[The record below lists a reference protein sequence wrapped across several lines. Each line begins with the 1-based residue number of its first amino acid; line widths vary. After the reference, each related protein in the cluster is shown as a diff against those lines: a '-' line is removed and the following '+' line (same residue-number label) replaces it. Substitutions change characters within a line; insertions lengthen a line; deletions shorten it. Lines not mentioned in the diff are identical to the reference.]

1 MFIWFFWKSNILF
14 SFSVLRHQFFKFF
27 EDFRFVESSLLEHLF
42 IWLNTRLMTLVFCLC
57 LFYFFHFISHNF
69 IYSNNGSA
77 LAVVK
82 FALLLS
88 QPFAFEMTFS
98 HCEVVCVMAAIFNRV
113 ASSPFDLLTPTVR
126 RYANLQRQ
134 TCFIF
139 FSNATWIFVFYYRIP
154 HTILF

>member
-1 MFIWFFWKSNILF
+1 M
-14 SFSVLRHQFFKFF
+14 
-27 EDFRFVESSLLEHLF
+27 
-42 IWLNTRLMTLVFCLC
+42 
-57 LFYFFHFISHNF
+57 
-69 IYSNNGSA
+69 
-77 LAVVK
+77 VVK

-98 HCEVVCVMAAIFNRV
+98 HRKVVCVMAAIFNRV

-139 FSNATWIFVFYYRIP
+139 FLMLHEFLYFTKGY
-154 HTILF
+154 HTQYFFNN